1 MMFCS
6 TCGKPVPANLHYCSS
21 CGSPTDNGPQTYDP
35 SIGRLFIIGGMVIGV
50 AGILSFFIVLGPI
63 LGAPI
68 DTSAKVALAASY
80 LIAITVLSS
89 VPMYLGLRH
98 VNSQGRQRSP
108 REKNREEG
116 YCAPTFLKPVTTSQ
130 LPDGEPGLGSIT
142 EPTTRTLDEV
152 PIERK

>member
-1 MMFCS
+1 MFCS
-6 TCGKPVPANLHYCSS
+6 TCGKSVPSNLHYCSS
-21 CGSPTDNGPQTYDP
+21 CGAATEKSPQTYDP

-68 DTSAKVALAASY
+68 DTSAKFALAAAY
-80 LIAITVLSS
+80 LIAIMVLSS
-89 VPMYLGLRH
+89 VPMYLGWRH
-98 VNSQGRQRSP
+98 VNSQGRQRKP
-108 REKNREEG
+108 RESSADEG
-116 YCAPTFLKPVTTSQ
+116 YRAPPFLKPVTTSE

-152 PIERK
+152 LIERK